1 MSLFLKKVRKKERQ
15 DMVALSLPLAPK
27 PELPLRYLRI
37 RTIEF
42 ENVTSNGEGRGVRW
56 EEDFM
61 CASKLSFSLIV

>member
-1 MSLFLKKVRKKERQ
+1 
-15 DMVALSLPLAPK
+15 MVALSLPLAPK

-42 ENVTSNGEGRGVRW
+42 ENVTSNGEGRGVSW

-61 CASKLSFSLIV
+61 CASKLSFSLLV